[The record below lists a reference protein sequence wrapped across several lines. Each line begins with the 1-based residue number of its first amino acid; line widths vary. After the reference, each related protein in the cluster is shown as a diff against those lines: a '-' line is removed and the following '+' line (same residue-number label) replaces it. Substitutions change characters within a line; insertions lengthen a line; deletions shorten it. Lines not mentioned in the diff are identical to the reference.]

1 MDFTILIENR
11 INIGFQVGFA
21 FYKADEEYP
30 ENAFHLH
37 LGLIAIIFIYE
48 KTNK

>member
-1 MDFTILIENR
+1 MDWTILIENR
-11 INIGFQVGFA
+11 ISIGFQVGFA
-21 FYKADEEYP
+21 FYKANEEYP

-48 KTNK
+48 KTNE